1 MSFPRTYLEIHTIHD
16 VPPSNLNRDDSGSP
30 KSAIYGGV
38 ERSRIS
44 SQALKRAARMSFE
57 EGLDPVDRSVR
68 TREMKRYFVSDLKA
82 RSVEDELAESA
93 ADAAVT
99 ALGIKNDAK
108 KDRLS
113 YLLYLGEAQRQAM
126 SDQIVQALKE
136 TGEKETKALEKV
148 LKELKLSEQ
157 LHSGHP
163 LGVALFGRMVADHH
177 DLTVDAST
185 QVAHAIST
193 HAVSKDFDYFTAVDD
208 GSTAD
213 EAGAGMIG
221 TVEFSSS
228 TMYRFGVVGMHQ
240 LQENLGER
248 ESAITGA
255 VSFAKHFATAL
266 PSGKQNSFAA
276 LTRPALVL
284 FVVRSDQ
291 PMSLVGAF
299 EKPVDTRSGEG
310 ITVASCSALATH
322 FAGETQRWGE
332 PPVAVIS
339 SYRSDLGSE
348 NSTLSSA
355 FGQSVDMNGALEV
368 LEQSLRG
375 CGE

>member
-1 MSFPRTYLEIHTIHD
+1 MTSPRTYLEIHTIHD

-30 KSAIYGGV
+30 KSAVYGGV

-57 EGLDPVDRSVR
+57 EHLNPVDRSVR
-68 TREMKRYFVSDLKA
+68 TREMKRYFLSDLKA
-82 RSVEDELAESA
+82 RSVEGELAETA
-93 ADAAVT
+93 ADAAVS

-113 YLLYLGEAQRQAM
+113 YLLYLGESQRQAM
-126 SDQIVQALKE
+126 SDQIAQALTESGE
-136 TGEKETKALEKV
+136 TEVKALEKV
-148 LKELKLSEQ
+148 FKELKLSEQ
-157 LHSGHP
+157 LHDGHP

-185 QVAHAIST
+185 QVAHALST

-208 GSTAD
+208 GSNAD

-240 LQENLGER
+240 LEENLGER

-299 EKPVDTRSGEG
+299 EKPVDVRSQDG
-310 ITVASCSALATH
+310 ITAASCAALATH
-322 FAGETQRWGE
+322 YAGETARWGE
-332 PPVAVIS
+332 PPVAVIP
-339 SYRSDLGSE
+339 SYRGDLE
-348 NSTLSSA
+348 TKDSTLVTA
-355 FGQSVDMNGALEV
+355 FGQTLDMNSALQE

-375 CGE
+375 RGE